1 MIKGPVTY
9 KGHTLQG
16 YVYEGD
22 PTAPQN
28 STLYSINLA
37 TRTVNWEFTMPDRYQ
52 GSSAVVSGGVVYVVD
67 RQGTLY
73 LLNEQT
79 GQLIRSWQLNGLAAS
94 GVSIG
99 EDSRGNMMV
108 FAPAGG
114 GDIPSP
120 TAGVV
125 VGFGLSGGASGGTSP
140 LSLYEGV
147 AIGFGVAVVVLGF
160 LFLARRGKFWS
171 SRTRSPTPV
180 PLSP

>member
-1 MIKGPVTY
+1 
-9 KGHTLQG
+9 
-16 YVYEGD
+16 
-22 PTAPQN
+22 
-28 STLYSINLA
+28 
-37 TRTVNWEFTMPDRYQ
+37 MPDRYQ

>member
-9 KGHTLQG
+9 KGQTLQG

-28 STLYSINLA
+28 STVYSINLE
-37 TRTVNWEFTMPDRYQ
+37 TRSVNWQFSMPDRYQ

-79 GQLIRSWQLNGLAAS
+79 GTLIKSWQLNGLGAS

-99 EDSRGNMMV
+99 EDSHGDMMV

-114 GDIPSP
+114 GDIPAS

-125 VGFGLSGGASGGTSP
+125 VGFALSSGQGGGETFSP
-140 LSLYEGV
+140 TLIEGV
-147 AIGFGVAVVVLGF
+147 AIGFGVTVVIIGF
-160 LFLARRGKFWS
+160 FLVARRGRKRMEVGQKS
-171 SRTRSPTPV
+171 SV
-180 PLSP
+180 P